1 MQDGRWKLATS
12 IDCTVS
18 IIVKKEKIK
27 PLILMAFTSFL
38 LVYPHIVNSQSL
50 RDFFSNSTEL
60 SRDDLPETGDETQEM
75 SFNEVIC
82 QDKELFPKKLYS
94 KKYKTFVECKYSLDR
109 IQQASYIDLTFRIRW
124 DNDRLDLYRTN
135 KREIFICDQE
145 QMSVYEHNEKK
156 DPDWWMI
163 VRNSLE
169 FIECENEISVV
180 PID

>member
-1 MQDGRWKLATS
+1 MDYWDTFKYS
-12 IDCTVS
+12 
-18 IIVKKEKIK
+18 K
-27 PLILMAFTSFL
+27 FL
-38 LVYPHIVNSQSL
+38 LVLWLLSSLLSLPNIANSQSL
-50 RDFFSNSTEL
+50 REFFSNRTEL
-60 SRDDLPETGDETQEM
+60 TRDDLPNSTDGTEEL
-75 SFNEVIC
+75 SFDEVIC
-82 QDKELFPKKLYS
+82 KDKELFPKKLYS

-109 IQQASYIDLTFRIRW
+109 IQEASYIDLTFRIRW